1 MSCNCD
7 SGLLCFALWI
17 CCSDIYIYI
26 YIKHIINNNRK
37 INQILKGSF
46 LKKLVTNNKQNI
58 TKKLGEN
65 STYECLK
72 ELEENTIIQS
82 KDTVAV

>member
-1 MSCNCD
+1 MD
-7 SGLLCFALWI
+7 LLFGY
-17 CCSDIYIYI
+17 IYIYI

-46 LKKLVTNNKQNI
+46 LKKLVTSNKQNI

-65 STYECLK
+65 FTHECLK

-82 KDTVAV
+82 KDKV

>member
-1 MSCNCD
+1 M
-7 SGLLCFALWI
+7 LFRY
-17 CCSDIYIYI
+17 IYIYI
-26 YIKHIINNNRK
+26 YFKHIINNNRK

-46 LKKLVTNNKQNI
+46 LKKLVTSNKQNI

-65 STYECLK
+65 ATYECLK
-72 ELEENTIIQS
+72 KLEENTIIPS